1 MIFSEYRYTIF
12 RIMLGPTRTTGRRGG
27 MSLSLANSIAVQSR
41 ARALVP
47 LCVGAG
53 AYLFFLYLGDTLL
66 QDSDSFW
73 QIKIGQWILDH
84 RAMPTTDF
92 YSFTRTGAPWI
103 STSWLS
109 QVAFAFSH
117 AQLDWAGPV
126 ILTAV
131 AVALTAAIFVHL
143 LDAQIGAPRAVLF
156 AMLALLL
163 SIHHVL
169 ARPHILALPVMVA
182 WVGLLMTAA
191 DRKRAPSWTWLPL
204 MALWANLHGGF
215 VLGLALIGPISLEA
229 VEHAEKG
236 RRLALFM
243 RWVLF
248 GIGALIASC
257 CTPYGWR
264 TLQGATNILSLGEL
278 LSLIFEW
285 MPANFATFT
294 SFEGALLALIAF
306 GYYRGLVLSAPRIF
320 LILFLTWSALTHVRS
335 IEAFA
340 FLVPLVLAKPL
351 GEMFPRPAPDAAGA
365 DRWPARY
372 VTAAGALMIVA
383 ASWTST
389 SLYLGHH
396 RFSFTM
402 TQTPVAAVDL
412 LEQRK
417 VQRIFNA
424 YQFGGYLISRDIP
437 VFVDGR
443 AELYGE
449 KFVMDFFKATE
460 GKKPELLPRLLD
472 EYRIDATLLVADAPG
487 PQILD
492 QLKGW
497 KRIYADDIAVIHVR
511 DDGQSA
517 ATPAASN

>member
-1 MIFSEYRYTIF
+1 
-12 RIMLGPTRTTGRRGG
+12 
-27 MSLSLANSIAVQSR
+27 MSLSFANGVAAESR

-47 LCVGAG
+47 LCAGAG
-53 AYLFFLYLGDTLL
+53 AYLFFLYLGDTRL

-84 RAMPTTDF
+84 RAMPTIDL
-92 YSFTRTGAPWI
+92 YSFTRTGSPWI

-109 QVAFAFSH
+109 QVLFAFSH
-117 AQLDWAGPV
+117 AQWDWAGPV

-131 AVALTAAIFVHL
+131 GVALTVAIFVHL
-143 LDAQIGAPRAVLF
+143 LDAQIGPSRAVLF

-163 SIHHVL
+163 SSHHVL
-169 ARPHILALPVMVA
+169 ARPHVLALPLMVA
-182 WVGLLMTAA
+182 WAGLLMAAA
-191 DRKRAPSWTWLPL
+191 DRRSAPSWTWLPL

-215 VLGLALIGPISLEA
+215 VLGLALIGPIALEA

-236 RRLALFM
+236 RRLQLFL

-264 TLQGATNILSLGEL
+264 TLQAATSILGLGEL
-278 LSLIFEW
+278 LSLIMEW

-294 SFEGALLALIAF
+294 AFEGALLGLIAF

-351 GEMFPRPAPDAAGA
+351 GEMFPRPPAGAGEA

-389 SLYLGHH
+389 SLYMGHH
-396 RFSFTM
+396 RFAFTM
-402 TQTPVAAVDL
+402 THTPVAAVDL

-417 VQRIFNA
+417 AQRIFNA

-437 VFVDGR
+437 VFIDGR

-472 EYRIDATLLVADAPG
+472 AYRIEATLLGADAPG

-497 KRIYADDIAVIHVR
+497 KRIYADDVAVIHVR
-511 DDGQSA
+511 DHADSAA
-517 ATPAASN
+517 ATPSK

>member
-1 MIFSEYRYTIF
+1 
-12 RIMLGPTRTTGRRGG
+12 
-27 MSLSLANSIAVQSR
+27 MSLSFANSIAMQGR

-53 AYLFFLYLGDTLL
+53 AYLFFLYVGDTLL

-73 QIKIGQWILDH
+73 QIKVGQWILDH
-84 RAMPTTDF
+84 GAVPTTDF

-109 QVAFAFSH
+109 QVLLAFSH
-117 AQLDWAGPV
+117 AQWDWAGPV
-126 ILTAV
+126 ILTAM
-131 AVALTAAIFVHL
+131 ATALTAAIFVYL
-143 LDAQIGAPRAVLF
+143 LDAQIEAPRAVLF

-163 SIHHVL
+163 SLHHVL

-182 WVGLLMTAA
+182 WVGLLMAAA
-191 DRKRAPSWTWLPL
+191 DRRRAPSWYWLPL

-236 RRLALFM
+236 QRLRLFM

-248 GIGALIASC
+248 GIGAVIASC
-257 CTPYGWR
+257 CTPYGWK
-264 TLQGATNILSLGEL
+264 TLLGATNILSLGEL

-294 SFEGALLALIAF
+294 SFEGALLGLIAF

-351 GEMFPRPAPDAAGA
+351 GELVPRPQPDSTGT
-365 DRWPARY
+365 DRWPAHY
-372 VTAAGALMIVA
+372 VTALGALMIVA
-383 ASWTST
+383 AGWTST
-389 SLYLGHH
+389 SLYMRHH
-396 RFSFTM
+396 RFTFTM

-437 VFVDGR
+437 VYVDGR

-472 EYRIDATLLVADAPG
+472 EYKIDATLLVADAPG

-492 QLKGW
+492 QLTGW

-511 DDGQSA
+511 DDSA
-517 ATPAASN
+517 AAKSSK

>member
-1 MIFSEYRYTIF
+1 
-12 RIMLGPTRTTGRRGG
+12 
-27 MSLSLANSIAVQSR
+27 MSLSFASSIAVQSR

-84 RAMPTTDF
+84 RAVPTTDF
-92 YSFTRTGAPWI
+92 YSFTRAGAPWI

-117 AQLDWAGPV
+117 AQWGWAGPV
-126 ILTAV
+126 VLTAV
-131 AVALTAAIFVHL
+131 AVALAVAIFVYL
-143 LDAQIGAPRAVLF
+143 LDAQIEAPRAVLF

-182 WVGLLMTAA
+182 WVGLLMAAA
-191 DRKRAPSWTWLPL
+191 DRRSAPSWHWLPL

-229 VEHAEKG
+229 VEHAGKG
-236 RRLALFM
+236 RRLRLFV

-248 GIGALIASC
+248 GVGALIASC

-264 TLQGATNILSLGEL
+264 TLLGATNILSLGEL
-278 LSLIFEW
+278 LSLILEW
-285 MPANFATFT
+285 VPANFATFT
-294 SFEGALLALIAF
+294 SFEGALLGLIAL
-306 GYYRGLVLSAPRIF
+306 GYYRGLVLSAPRIL

-351 GEMFPRPAPDAAGA
+351 GETFPRPAADAAAA

-372 VTAAGALMIVA
+372 VTALGALMIVA
-383 ASWTST
+383 AGWTST
-389 SLYLGHH
+389 SLYMVHH
-396 RFSFTM
+396 RFTFTM

-417 VQRIFNA
+417 VERIFNA

-460 GKKPELLPRLLD
+460 GKQPELLPRLLD
-472 EYRIDATLLVADAPG
+472 EYKIDATLLVADAPG

-511 DDGQSA
+511 EHAGSA
-517 ATPAASN
+517 ATPSK

>member
-1 MIFSEYRYTIF
+1 
-12 RIMLGPTRTTGRRGG
+12 
-27 MSLSLANSIAVQSR
+27 MSLSFTNSVAMQSR

-53 AYLFFLYLGDTLL
+53 AYLFFLYIGDTLL

-84 RAMPTTDF
+84 GAMPYTDI
-92 YSFTRTGAPWI
+92 YSFTRYGQPWI

-109 QVAFAFSH
+109 QVLYALSFA
-117 AQLDWAGPV
+117 QWGWAGPV
-126 ILTAV
+126 ILTTLAI
-131 AVALTAAIFVHL
+131 AASAAIFVYL
-143 LDAQIGAPRAVLF
+143 LDAHLEIPRAVLF
-156 AMLALLL
+156 AMLALFL
-163 SIHHVL
+163 SLHHLL

-182 WVGLLMTAA
+182 WVGLLMMAA
-191 DRKRAPSWTWLPL
+191 DRKRAPSWWWLPL
-204 MALWANLHGGF
+204 MSLWANLHGGF
-215 VLGLALIGPISLEA
+215 VLGLVLIGPMALEA

-236 RRLALFM
+236 QRVRLFLRWFAFGVAAL
-243 RWVLF
+243 V
-248 GIGALIASC
+248 AAC
-257 CTPYGWR
+257 VTPYGWR
-264 TLQGATNILSLGEL
+264 TLLGATNILSLGEL
-278 LSLIFEW
+278 LTVIFEW
-285 MPANFATFT
+285 MPANFSSFT
-294 SFEGALLALIAF
+294 AFEGALLGLIAL

-351 GEMFPRPAPDAAGA
+351 GEMSPRPESDANGSDGWA
-365 DRWPARY
+365 ARY
-372 VTAAGALMIVA
+372 VTALGALMIVA
-383 ASWTST
+383 AGWTST
-389 SLYLGHH
+389 SIYLGHH
-396 RFSFTM
+396 RFTFTM
-402 TQTPVAAVDL
+402 TQTPVAAVDVI
-412 LEQRK
+412 EQRK
-417 VQRIFNA
+417 PARLFNA
-424 YQFGGYLISRDIP
+424 YQFGGYLISRDVP

-472 EYRIDATLLVADAPG
+472 EYKIDATLLVADAPG

-492 QLKGW
+492 HIKGW

-511 DDGQSA
+511 DGS
-517 ATPAASN
+517 

>member
-1 MIFSEYRYTIF
+1 
-12 RIMLGPTRTTGRRGG
+12 
-27 MSLSLANSIAVQSR
+27 MSLSFANSIAVQSR

-53 AYLFFLYLGDTLL
+53 AYLFYLFVGDTLL
-66 QDSDSFW
+66 SDSDSFW

-84 RAMPTTDF
+84 GAMPTTDF

-109 QVAFAFSH
+109 QVLFAYSH
-117 AQLDWAGPV
+117 AQWDWAGPV
-126 ILTAV
+126 IITAIGI
-131 AVALTAAIFVHL
+131 ALTVAIFVYL
-143 LDAQIGAPRAVLF
+143 LDAQIEAPRAVLF
-156 AMLALLL
+156 AMLALVL

-182 WVGLLMTAA
+182 WVGLLMAAA
-191 DRKRAPSWTWLPL
+191 DRRSAPSWYWLPL

-236 RRLALFM
+236 RRLQLFL

-248 GIGALIASC
+248 GIAALIASC

-264 TLQGATNILSLGEL
+264 TLQGATNILGLGEL

-285 MPANFATFT
+285 MPANFATFNA
-294 SFEGALLALIAF
+294 FEGALLGLIAF

-351 GEMFPRPAPDAAGA
+351 GQMSPRPTDATGA

-372 VTAAGALMIVA
+372 VTITGALMIVA

-389 SLYLGHH
+389 VLYMGHH
-396 RFSFTM
+396 RFTFTM
-402 TQTPVAAVDL
+402 NQTPAAAVDL
-412 LEQRK
+412 LEK
-417 VQRIFNA
+417 LKPQRIFNA

-460 GKKPELLPRLLD
+460 GKKPEMLPRLLD
-472 EYRIDATLLVADAPG
+472 EYKIDATLLVADAPG
-487 PQILD
+487 PQVLD

-497 KRIYADDIAVIHVR
+497 KRIYTDDIAVIHVR
-511 DDGQSA
+511 DPAGNATA
-517 ATPAASN
+517 APSK

>member
-1 MIFSEYRYTIF
+1 
-12 RIMLGPTRTTGRRGG
+12 
-27 MSLSLANSIAVQSR
+27 MSLSFANSIAVQSR
-41 ARALVP
+41 ARTLVP

-53 AYLFFLYLGDTLL
+53 TYLFFLFVGDTLL

-84 RAMPTTDF
+84 GAMPYTDF
-92 YSFTRTGAPWI
+92 YSFTRQGEAWI

-109 QVAFAFSH
+109 QVLFAFSY
-117 AQLDWAGPV
+117 AQLGWAGPV
-126 ILTAV
+126 IMTAIGM
-131 AVALTAAIFVHL
+131 ALTAAILVHL
-143 LDAQIGAPRAVLF
+143 LDAQVEAPRAVLF
-156 AMLALLL
+156 AMLALVLAL
-163 SIHHVL
+163 HHVL

-182 WVGLLMTAA
+182 WVGLLMAAA
-191 DRKRAPSWTWLPL
+191 DRRSAPSWTWLPL

-236 RRLALFM
+236 QRLRLFM

-248 GIGALIASC
+248 GVGALLASS

-264 TLQGATNILSLGEL
+264 TLMGATNILSLGEL

-294 SFEGALLALIAF
+294 SFEGALLGLIAL

-335 IEAFA
+335 IDAFA

-351 GEMFPRPAPDAAGA
+351 GEMFGRPQPDAAGA
-365 DRWPARY
+365 DRWPART
-372 VTAAGALMIVA
+372 VTAFGALMIVA
-383 ASWTST
+383 AGWTST
-389 SLYLGHH
+389 ALFMAHH
-396 RFSFTM
+396 HFTFTM

-417 VQRIFNA
+417 AQRIFNA
-424 YQFGGYLISRDIP
+424 YQFGGYLISRNIP
-437 VFVDGR
+437 VYVDGR

-472 EYRIDATLLVADAPG
+472 DYKIDATLLVADAPG

-497 KRIYADDIAVIHVR
+497 KRIYTDDIAVIHVR
-511 DDGQSA
+511 DGASA
-517 ATPAASN
+517 AAAPTKP

>member
-1 MIFSEYRYTIF
+1 
-12 RIMLGPTRTTGRRGG
+12 
-27 MSLSLANSIAVQSR
+27 MSLSFANSIAMQGR

-53 AYLFFLYLGDTLL
+53 AYLFFLYVGDTLL

-73 QIKIGQWILDH
+73 QIKVGQWILDH
-84 RAMPTTDF
+84 GAVPTTDF

-109 QVAFAFSH
+109 QVLLAFSH
-117 AQLDWAGPV
+117 AQWDWAGPV
-126 ILTAV
+126 ILTAM
-131 AVALTAAIFVHL
+131 ATALTAAIFVYL
-143 LDAQIGAPRAVLF
+143 LDAQIEAPRAVLF

-163 SIHHVL
+163 SLHHVL

-182 WVGLLMTAA
+182 WVGLLMAAA
-191 DRKRAPSWTWLPL
+191 DRRRAPSWYWLPL

-236 RRLALFM
+236 QRLRLFM

-248 GIGALIASC
+248 GIGAVIASC
-257 CTPYGWR
+257 CTPYGWK
-264 TLQGATNILSLGEL
+264 TLLGATNILSLGEL

-294 SFEGALLALIAF
+294 SFEGALLGLIAF

-351 GEMFPRPAPDAAGA
+351 GELVPRPQPDSTGT
-365 DRWPARY
+365 DRWPAHY
-372 VTAAGALMIVA
+372 VTALGALMIVA
-383 ASWTST
+383 AGWTST
-389 SLYLGHH
+389 SLYMGHH
-396 RFSFTM
+396 RFTFTM

-437 VFVDGR
+437 VYVDGR

-472 EYRIDATLLVADAPG
+472 EYKIDATLLVADAPG

-492 QLKGW
+492 QLTGW

-511 DDGQSA
+511 DDSA
-517 ATPAASN
+517 AAKSSK

>member
-1 MIFSEYRYTIF
+1 
-12 RIMLGPTRTTGRRGG
+12 
-27 MSLSLANSIAVQSR
+27 MSLSFTNGIAVPSR

-47 LCVGAG
+47 LCAG
-53 AYLFFLYLGDTLL
+53 AATYLFFLYVGDTLL

-73 QIKIGQWILDH
+73 QIRIGQWILDH
-84 RAMPTTDF
+84 GAMPYTDF
-92 YSFTRTGAPWI
+92 YSFTRTGQPWI

-109 QVAFAFSH
+109 QVLFAFSY
-117 AQLDWAGPV
+117 ARLDWAGPV

-131 AVALTAAIFVHL
+131 AMALTAAILIHL
-143 LDAQIGAPRAVLF
+143 LEAHLEAPRAVLF
-156 AMLALLL
+156 AMLALVL
-163 SIHHVL
+163 SMNHVL

-182 WVGLLMTAA
+182 WAGLLMAAA
-191 DRKRAPSWTWLPL
+191 DRRTAPSWWWLPL

-215 VLGLALIGPISLEA
+215 VLGLALIGPMALEA
-229 VEHAEKG
+229 VEHAERG
-236 RRLALFM
+236 RRLRLFI
-243 RWVLF
+243 RWGVF
-248 GIGALIASC
+248 GVAAMAAAC

-264 TLQGATNILSLGEL
+264 TLMGATNILSLGEL
-278 LSLIFEW
+278 LTVIFEW
-285 MPANFATFT
+285 MPANFSSFT
-294 SFEGALLALIAF
+294 AFEGALLGLIAL

-340 FLVPLVLAKPL
+340 FLMPLVLAKPL
-351 GEMFPRPAPDAAGA
+351 GQRWPRPARDPASAEA
-365 DRWPARY
+365 WPAHT
-372 VTAAGALMIVA
+372 VTALAALMIVGA
-383 ASWTST
+383 GWSST
-389 SLYLGHH
+389 ALFMTHH
-396 RFSFTM
+396 RFTFTM

-412 LEQRK
+412 LETLK
-417 VQRIFNA
+417 VRRIFNA
-424 YQFGGYLISRDIP
+424 YQFGGYLIARDVP

-472 EYRIDATLLVADAPG
+472 EHKIDATLLVADAPG

-492 QLKGW
+492 HLKGW

-511 DDGQSA
+511 DTANGAASA
-517 ATPAASN
+517 AK

>member
-1 MIFSEYRYTIF
+1 
-12 RIMLGPTRTTGRRGG
+12 
-27 MSLSLANSIAVQSR
+27 MSLSFANSIAAQSR

-53 AYLFFLYLGDTLL
+53 AYLFFLLVGNTLL

-84 RAMPTTDF
+84 RALPTTDF
-92 YSFTRTGAPWI
+92 YSFTRTGESWI
-103 STSWLS
+103 STSWLA
-109 QVAFAFSH
+109 QVLFAVSH
-117 AQLDWAGPV
+117 AQWDWAGPV
-126 ILTAV
+126 ILTAIG
-131 AVALTAAIFVHL
+131 VALTAAIFVYL

-163 SIHHVL
+163 SLHHVL

-182 WVGLLMTAA
+182 WVGLLMAAA
-191 DRKRAPSWTWLPL
+191 DRRRAPSWYWLPL

-236 RRLALFM
+236 QRLQLFL

-248 GIGALIASC
+248 GVGALIASC

-264 TLQGATNILSLGEL
+264 TLMGATNILSLGEL

-294 SFEGALLALIAF
+294 SFEGALLGLIAL

-351 GEMFPRPAPDAAGA
+351 GEMFPRPEPDAAGA
-365 DRWPARY
+365 DRRPARY
-372 VTAAGALMIVA
+372 VTTLGALMIVA

-389 SLYLGHH
+389 SLYMGHH
-396 RFSFTM
+396 RFTFTM

-417 VQRIFNA
+417 VERIFNA

-437 VFVDGR
+437 VYVDGR

-472 EYRIDATLLVADAPG
+472 EYKIDATLLVADAPG

-511 DDGQSA
+511 DHAEGA
-517 ATPAASN
+517 AVTPSK

>member
-1 MIFSEYRYTIF
+1 
-12 RIMLGPTRTTGRRGG
+12 
-27 MSLSLANSIAVQSR
+27 MSLSFANDIAVQSR

-53 AYLFFLYLGDTLL
+53 AYLFFLYVGDTLL

-84 RAMPTTDF
+84 RALPYTDF
-92 YSFTRTGAPWI
+92 YSFTRPGAPWI

-109 QVAFAFSH
+109 QVLFAFSY
-117 AQLDWAGPV
+117 AQWDWAGPV
-126 ILTAV
+126 ILTAM
-131 AVALTAAIFVHL
+131 ATALTAAILVYF
-143 LDAQIGAPRAVLF
+143 LDAQLEIPRSVLF

-163 SIHHVL
+163 SLHHIL
-169 ARPHILALPVMVA
+169 TRPHMLALPVMVA
-182 WVGLLMTAA
+182 WVGMLMAAA
-191 DRKRAPSWTWLPL
+191 DRRSAPSWYWLPL

-215 VLGLALIGPISLEA
+215 VLGLALIGPIALEA

-248 GIGALIASC
+248 GIGALIATC

-264 TLQGATNILSLGEL
+264 TPLGATNILGLGEL
-278 LSLIFEW
+278 LTVIYEW
-285 MPANFATFT
+285 MPANFSSFT
-294 SFEGALLALIAF
+294 AFEGALLGLIAL

-351 GEMFPRPAPDAAGA
+351 GQMFPRQEPDAAGS
-365 DRWPARY
+365 DSWPARY
-372 VTAAGALMIVA
+372 VTALGALMIVA
-383 ASWTST
+383 AAWTST
-389 SLYLGHH
+389 SIYMGHH
-396 RFSFTM
+396 RFTFTM
-402 TQTPVAAVDL
+402 AQTPVAAVDL

-417 VQRIFNA
+417 AQRIFNG
-424 YQFGGYLISRDIP
+424 YQFGGYLISRGIP
-437 VFVDGR
+437 VFADGR

-472 EYRIDATLLVADAPG
+472 EYKIDATLLGADAPG

-492 QLKGW
+492 HLEGW
-497 KRIYADDIAVIHVR
+497 KRIYTDDIAVIHVR
-511 DDGQSA
+511 DRAPGA
-517 ATPAASN
+517 AAPAKP

>member
-1 MIFSEYRYTIF
+1 
-12 RIMLGPTRTTGRRGG
+12 
-27 MSLSLANSIAVQSR
+27 MSLSFANSIAAQSR

-53 AYLFFLYLGDTLL
+53 VYLFFLYLGDTRL

-73 QIKIGQWILDH
+73 QVKIGQWILDH
-84 RAMPTTDF
+84 HAMPTTDF

-109 QVAFAFSH
+109 QVLFAYSH

-131 AVALTAAIFVHL
+131 AVAVTVAVFVYL
-143 LDAQIGAPRAVLF
+143 LDAQIEAPRAVLF

-163 SIHHVL
+163 STHHVL

-182 WVGLLMTAA
+182 WVGVLMAAA
-191 DRKRAPSWTWLPL
+191 DRKSAPSWYWLPL

-257 CTPYGWR
+257 LTPYGWW
-264 TLQGATNILSLGEL
+264 TLLGATKILGLGEL

-285 MPANFATFT
+285 MPANFSTFT
-294 SFEGALLALIAF
+294 PFEGALLGLIAF

-320 LILFLTWSALTHVRS
+320 LILFLTWGALTHVRS

-351 GEMFPRPAPDAAGA
+351 GEMFPRPVPDAADAG
-365 DRWPARY
+365 RWPARY
-372 VTAAGALMIVA
+372 VTALGALMIVA

-389 SLYLGHH
+389 SLYLGQH
-396 RFSFTM
+396 RFTFT
-402 TQTPVAAVDL
+402 TTHTPVAAVDV

-417 VQRIFNA
+417 VQRVFNA
-424 YQFGGYLISRDIP
+424 YQFGGYLISRNIP

-472 EYRIDATLLVADAPG
+472 EYKIDATLLVADAPG

-497 KRIYADDIAVIHVR
+497 KRIYTDDIAVIHVR
-511 DDGQSA
+511 DPADSA
-517 ATPAASN
+517 TATPSK

>member
-1 MIFSEYRYTIF
+1 
-12 RIMLGPTRTTGRRGG
+12 
-27 MSLSLANSIAVQSR
+27 MSLSFANSIAVQSR

-53 AYLFFLYLGDTLL
+53 TYLFFLFVGDTLL

-84 RAMPTTDF
+84 GALPATDF
-92 YSFTRTGAPWI
+92 YSFTRTGEAWI

-109 QVAFAFSH
+109 QVLFAFSH
-117 AQLDWAGPV
+117 AQWDWAGPV
-126 ILTAV
+126 ILTAMGM
-131 AVALTAAIFVHL
+131 ALTAAIFVYL
-143 LDAQIGAPRAVLF
+143 LDAQIEAPRAVLF

-182 WVGLLMTAA
+182 WVGLLMAAA
-191 DRKRAPSWTWLPL
+191 DRRSAPSWHWLPL

-236 RRLALFM
+236 QRLRLFM

-248 GIGALIASC
+248 GIGALVASC

-264 TLQGATNILSLGEL
+264 TLMGATNILGLGEL
-278 LSLIFEW
+278 LTLIFEW
-285 MPANFATFT
+285 MPANFASFT
-294 SFEGALLALIAF
+294 AFEGALLGLIAL

-351 GEMFPRPAPDAAGA
+351 GEMFARQAPDAAGA
-365 DRWPARY
+365 DHWPARHL
-372 VTAAGALMIVA
+372 TALGALMIVA

-389 SLYLGHH
+389 SLYMSHH
-396 RFSFTM
+396 RFTFTM
-402 TQTPVAAVDL
+402 TQTPVAAADQ
-412 LEQRK
+412 LEK
-417 VQRIFNA
+417 LGAKRIFNA

-437 VFVDGR
+437 VYVDGR

-460 GKKPELLPRLLD
+460 GRKPALLPRLLD
-472 EYRIDATLLVADAPG
+472 EAKIDATILVADAPG

-497 KRIYADDIAVIHVR
+497 KRIYADDIAVVHVR
-511 DDGQSA
+511 EKADGA
-517 ATPAASN
+517 AAAK

>member
-1 MIFSEYRYTIF
+1 
-12 RIMLGPTRTTGRRGG
+12 
-27 MSLSLANSIAVQSR
+27 MSLSFANSIAMQGR

-53 AYLFFLYLGDTLL
+53 AYLFFLYVGDTLL

-73 QIKIGQWILDH
+73 QIKVGQWILDH
-84 RAMPTTDF
+84 GAVPTTDF

-109 QVAFAFSH
+109 QVLLAFSH
-117 AQLDWAGPV
+117 AQWDWAGPV
-126 ILTAV
+126 ILTAM
-131 AVALTAAIFVHL
+131 ATALTAAIFVYL
-143 LDAQIGAPRAVLF
+143 LDAQIEAPRAVLF

-163 SIHHVL
+163 SLHHVL

-182 WVGLLMTAA
+182 WVGLLMAAA
-191 DRKRAPSWTWLPL
+191 DRRRAPSWYWLPL

-236 RRLALFM
+236 QRLRLFM

-248 GIGALIASC
+248 GIGAVIASC
-257 CTPYGWR
+257 CTPYGWK
-264 TLQGATNILSLGEL
+264 TLLGATNILSLGEL

-294 SFEGALLALIAF
+294 SFEGALLGLIAF

-351 GEMFPRPAPDAAGA
+351 GELVPRPQPDSTGT
-365 DRWPARY
+365 DRWPAHY
-372 VTAAGALMIVA
+372 VTALGALMIVA
-383 ASWTST
+383 AGWTST
-389 SLYLGHH
+389 SLYMRHH
-396 RFSFTM
+396 RFTFTM

-437 VFVDGR
+437 VYVDGR

-472 EYRIDATLLVADAPG
+472 QYKIDATLLVADAPG

-492 QLKGW
+492 QLTGW

-511 DDGQSA
+511 DDSA
-517 ATPAASN
+517 AAKSSK

>member
-1 MIFSEYRYTIF
+1 
-12 RIMLGPTRTTGRRGG
+12 
-27 MSLSLANSIAVQSR
+27 MSLSFANSIAVQSR

-53 AYLFFLYLGDTLL
+53 AYLFFLFVGDTLL

-84 RAMPTTDF
+84 GALPTTDF
-92 YSFTRTGAPWI
+92 YSFTRTGEAWI

-109 QVAFAFSH
+109 QVLFAFSH
-117 AQLDWAGPV
+117 AQWDWAGPV
-126 ILTAV
+126 ILTAMGM
-131 AVALTAAIFVHL
+131 ALTAAIFVYL
-143 LDAQIGAPRAVLF
+143 LDAQIEAPRAVLF

-182 WVGLLMTAA
+182 WVGLLMAAA
-191 DRKRAPSWTWLPL
+191 DRRSAPSWHWLPL

-236 RRLALFM
+236 QRLRLFM

-248 GIGALIASC
+248 GIGALVASC

-264 TLQGATNILSLGEL
+264 TLMGATNILGLGEL
-278 LSLIFEW
+278 LTLIFEW

-294 SFEGALLALIAF
+294 AFEGALLGLIAL

-351 GEMFPRPAPDAAGA
+351 GEMFARQAPDAAGA

-372 VTAAGALMIVA
+372 FTALGALMIVA

-389 SLYLGHH
+389 SLYMSHH
-396 RFSFTM
+396 RFTFTM
-402 TQTPVAAVDL
+402 TQTPVAAADL
-412 LEQRK
+412 LEK
-417 VQRIFNA
+417 LGAKRIFNA

-437 VFVDGR
+437 VYVDGR

-460 GKKPELLPRLLD
+460 GRKPALLPRLLD
-472 EYRIDATLLVADAPG
+472 EAKIDATILVADAPG

-497 KRIYADDIAVIHVR
+497 KRIYADDIAVVHVR
-511 DDGQSA
+511 EKADGA
-517 ATPAASN
+517 AAK

>member
-1 MIFSEYRYTIF
+1 
-12 RIMLGPTRTTGRRGG
+12 
-27 MSLSLANSIAVQSR
+27 MSLSFADGIAVQSR

-47 LCVGAG
+47 LCAGAG
-53 AYLFFLYLGDTLL
+53 AYLLFLYLGDTRL
-66 QDSDSFW
+66 QDSDTFW

-84 RAMPTTDF
+84 RAMPTIDL

-109 QVAFAFSH
+109 QVLFASSY
-117 AQLDWAGPV
+117 AQWDWAGPV
-126 ILTAV
+126 ILTALG
-131 AVALTAAIFVHL
+131 VALAVAIFVYL
-143 LDAQIGAPRAVLF
+143 LGTQIEAPRAVLF

-163 SIHHVL
+163 SAHHVL

-182 WVGLLMTAA
+182 WIGLLMAAA
-191 DRKRAPSWTWLPL
+191 DRRCAPSWYWLPL

-236 RRLALFM
+236 RRLRLFM

-264 TLQGATNILSLGEL
+264 TLQGATSILGLGEL

-294 SFEGALLALIAF
+294 PFEGALLGLIAF

-351 GEMFPRPAPDAAGA
+351 GEMFPRAAADGVGA

-372 VTAAGALMIVA
+372 VTATGALMIVA

-389 SLYLGHH
+389 SLYMAHH

-402 TQTPVAAVDL
+402 THTPVAAVDL

-449 KFVMDFFKATE
+449 KFVVDFFKATE

-472 EYRIDATLLVADAPG
+472 EYKIDATLLVAGAPG

-511 DDGQSA
+511 DHAEA
-517 ATPAASN
+517 ATAAPPNPTGRP

>member
-1 MIFSEYRYTIF
+1 
-12 RIMLGPTRTTGRRGG
+12 
-27 MSLSLANSIAVQSR
+27 MSLSFANGVTVQSR

-47 LCVGAG
+47 LCAGAG
-53 AYLFFLYLGDTLL
+53 AYLFFLYLGDTRL

-73 QIKIGQWILDH
+73 QIKIGHWILDH
-84 RAMPTTDF
+84 RAMPTIDF
-92 YSFTRTGAPWI
+92 YSFTRAGSPWI

-109 QVAFAFSH
+109 QALFAFSH
-117 AQLDWAGPV
+117 AQWDWAGPV
-126 ILTAV
+126 ILTAIG
-131 AVALTAAIFVHL
+131 VALTVAIFVYL
-143 LDAQIGAPRAVLF
+143 LEAQIGPSRAVLF

-163 SIHHVL
+163 SSPHVL
-169 ARPHILALPVMVA
+169 ARPHILALPVMVG
-182 WVGLLMTAA
+182 WVGLLMAAA
-191 DRKRAPSWTWLPL
+191 DRRSAPSWTWLPL

-215 VLGLALIGPISLEA
+215 VLGLALIGPVSFEA
-229 VEHAEKG
+229 VERAEQG
-236 RRLALFM
+236 RRLQLFM

-264 TLQGATNILSLGEL
+264 TLQAATSILGLGEL
-278 LSLIFEW
+278 LSLIMEW
-285 MPANFATFT
+285 MPANFASFT
-294 SFEGALLALIAF
+294 AFEGALLGLIAF

-351 GEMFPRPAPDAAGA
+351 GEMFPRQPADATGG
-365 DRWPARY
+365 DRWSAGY

-389 SLYLGHH
+389 SLYMRQH
-396 RFSFTM
+396 RFTFTM
-402 TQTPVAAVDL
+402 THTPVAAVDL

-417 VQRIFNA
+417 AQRIFNA

-437 VFVDGR
+437 VFIDGR

-472 EYRIDATLLVADAPG
+472 AYKIDATLLGADAPG

-511 DDGQSA
+511 DPADGAVA
-517 ATPAASN
+517 APSK

>member
-1 MIFSEYRYTIF
+1 
-12 RIMLGPTRTTGRRGG
+12 
-27 MSLSLANSIAVQSR
+27 MSLSFANSIAMQSR

-53 AYLFFLYLGDTLL
+53 AYLFFLHVGDTLL

-73 QIKIGQWILDH
+73 QIKVGQWILDH
-84 RAMPTTDF
+84 GTVPTTDF

-109 QVAFAFSH
+109 QVLFAFSH
-117 AQLDWAGPV
+117 AQWDWAGPV
-126 ILTAV
+126 ILTTM
-131 AVALTAAIFVHL
+131 AVALTAAIFVYL
-143 LDAQIGAPRAVLF
+143 LDAQIEAPRAVLF

-163 SIHHVL
+163 SLHHVL

-182 WVGLLMTAA
+182 WVGLLMAAA
-191 DRKRAPSWTWLPL
+191 DRRRAPSWYWLPL

-229 VEHAEKG
+229 VERAEKG
-236 RRLALFM
+236 RRLQLFM

-257 CTPYGWR
+257 CTPYGWK
-264 TLQGATNILSLGEL
+264 TLLGATNILSLGEL

-285 MPANFATFT
+285 MPANFATFS
-294 SFEGALLALIAF
+294 SFEGALLGLIAF

-351 GEMFPRPAPDAAGA
+351 GEMFSRPPADAGSA
-365 DRWPARY
+365 DRRPARY
-372 VTAAGALMIVA
+372 VTAMGALMILA
-383 ASWTST
+383 AGWIST
-389 SLYLGHH
+389 TIYMGHH
-396 RFSFTM
+396 RFTFTM

-412 LEQRK
+412 LEKLR

-424 YQFGGYLISRDIP
+424 YQFGGYLISRDVP
-437 VFVDGR
+437 VYVDGR

-472 EYRIDATLLVADAPG
+472 QYKIDATLLVADAPG

-497 KRIYADDIAVIHVR
+497 KRIYTDDIAVIHVR
-511 DDGQSA
+511 DNADGA
-517 ATPAASN
+517 AVPSK

>member
-1 MIFSEYRYTIF
+1 
-12 RIMLGPTRTTGRRGG
+12 
-27 MSLSLANSIAVQSR
+27 MSLSLANSIAVQDR

-47 LCVGAG
+47 LCAGAG
-53 AYLFFLYLGDTLL
+53 AYLFFLFLGDTLL
-66 QDSDSFW
+66 NDSDSFW
-73 QIKIGQWILDH
+73 QIKIGQWILDY
-84 RAMPTTDF
+84 RAMPTNDF
-92 YSFTRTGAPWI
+92 YSFTRAGAPWI

-117 AQLDWAGPV
+117 AQWGWAGPV

-131 AVALTAAIFVHL
+131 AFALAIAIFVYL
-143 LDAQIGAPRAVLF
+143 LDVQIEAPRAVLF
-156 AMLALLL
+156 AMLAVLL
-163 SIHHVL
+163 SLHHVL

-182 WVGLLMTAA
+182 WVGLLMATA
-191 DRKRAPSWTWLPL
+191 DRRGAPSWHLLPL

-236 RRLALFM
+236 RRLALFV

-248 GIGALIASC
+248 GIAALIASC
-257 CTPYGWR
+257 FTPYGWR

-294 SFEGALLALIAF
+294 PFEGALLALIAF

-340 FLVPLVLAKPL
+340 FLIPLVLAKPL
-351 GEMFPRPAPDAAGA
+351 GAMFPRAVPEAVGA
-365 DRWPARY
+365 DRWPAHY
-372 VTAAGALMIVA
+372 VTALGALMIVA

-389 SLYLGHH
+389 SLYMGHH
-396 RFSFTM
+396 RFTFTM

-417 VQRIFNA
+417 AQRIFNA
-424 YQFGGYLISRDIP
+424 YQFGGYLISRNIP

-472 EYRIDATLLVADAPG
+472 EYKIDATLLVADAPG

-497 KRIYADDIAVIHVR
+497 KRIYADDIAVVHVR
-511 DDGQSA
+511 EDGQSA
-517 ATPAASN
+517 GGRSMPAASN

>member
-1 MIFSEYRYTIF
+1 
-12 RIMLGPTRTTGRRGG
+12 
-27 MSLSLANSIAVQSR
+27 MSLSFANSIAAHSR

-47 LCVGAG
+47 LCVGACV
-53 AYLFFLYLGDTLL
+53 YLFYLYLGDTRL
-66 QDSDSFW
+66 QDSDTFW
-73 QIKIGQWILDH
+73 QVKIGQWILDH
-84 RAMPTTDF
+84 RAMPTTDL

-109 QVAFAFSH
+109 QVLFAWSH

-131 AVALTAAIFVHL
+131 AVAITVAIFVYL
-143 LDAQIGAPRAVLF
+143 LDAQIEAPRAVLF

-163 SIHHVL
+163 STHHVL

-182 WVGLLMTAA
+182 WVGVLMAAA
-191 DRKRAPSWTWLPL
+191 DRKSAPSWSWLPL

-229 VEHAEKG
+229 IEHAGKG
-236 RRLALFM
+236 RRLALFT

-248 GIGALIASC
+248 GIGALAASC
-257 CTPYGWR
+257 LTPYGWR
-264 TLQGATNILSLGEL
+264 TLLGATNILGLGEL

-285 MPANFATFT
+285 MPANFSTFT
-294 SFEGALLALIAF
+294 PFEGALLGLIAF

-320 LILFLTWSALTHVRS
+320 LILFLTWGALTHVRS

-351 GEMFPRPAPDAAGA
+351 GEMFPRTAPDPVDAG
-365 DRWPARY
+365 RWPART
-372 VTAAGALMIVA
+372 VTALGALMIVA

-389 SLYLGHH
+389 SLYMGHH
-396 RFSFTM
+396 RFTFT
-402 TQTPVAAVDL
+402 TTHTPVAAVDL

-417 VQRIFNA
+417 VQRVFNA

-472 EYRIDATLLVADAPG
+472 EYKIDATLLVADAPG

-497 KRIYADDIAVIHVR
+497 KRIYTDDIAVIHVR
-511 DDGQSA
+511 DHAGSA
-517 ATPAASN
+517 TATPSK

>member
-1 MIFSEYRYTIF
+1 
-12 RIMLGPTRTTGRRGG
+12 
-27 MSLSLANSIAVQSR
+27 MSLSFANSIAAQSR

-53 AYLFFLYLGDTLL
+53 VYLFFLYLGDTRL

-73 QIKIGQWILDH
+73 QVKIGQWILDH

-109 QVAFAFSH
+109 QVLFAYSH
-117 AQLDWAGPV
+117 AQWDWAGPV

-131 AVALTAAIFVHL
+131 AVAVTVAIFIYL
-143 LDAQIGAPRAVLF
+143 LDAQIEAPRAVLF

-163 SIHHVL
+163 SAHHVL

-182 WVGLLMTAA
+182 WVGLLMAAA
-191 DRKRAPSWTWLPL
+191 DRKSAPSWTWLPL

-215 VLGLALIGPISLEA
+215 VLGLVLIGPIALEA

-236 RRLALFM
+236 RRLQLFM

-264 TLQGATNILSLGEL
+264 TLLGATNILGLGEL

-285 MPANFATFT
+285 MPANFSTFT
-294 SFEGALLALIAF
+294 PFEGALLGLIAF
-306 GYYRGLVLSAPRIF
+306 GYYRGLVLSAPRIL

-351 GEMFPRPAPDAAGA
+351 GEMFPRAAPDAAGA
-365 DRWPARY
+365 GRWPARY
-372 VTAAGALMIVA
+372 VTALGALMIVA

-389 SLYLGHH
+389 SLYMAHH
-396 RFSFTM
+396 RFSFT
-402 TQTPVAAVDL
+402 TTHTPVAAVDV

-472 EYRIDATLLVADAPG
+472 EYKIDATLLVADAPG

-492 QLKGW
+492 QIKGW
-497 KRIYADDIAVIHVR
+497 KRIYTDDVAVIHVR
-511 DDGQSA
+511 DHADGATA
-517 ATPAASN
+517 APSK

>member
-1 MIFSEYRYTIF
+1 
-12 RIMLGPTRTTGRRGG
+12 
-27 MSLSLANSIAVQSR
+27 MSLSFANSIAVQSR

-47 LCVGAG
+47 LCAGAG
-53 AYLFFLYLGDTLL
+53 AYLFFLYVGDTLL

-84 RAMPTTDF
+84 GAVPYTDF

-109 QVAFAFSH
+109 QVLFAFSY
-117 AQLDWAGPV
+117 AQWDWAGPV
-126 ILTAV
+126 MLTAIGMALTV
-131 AVALTAAIFVHL
+131 AVFVHL
-143 LDAQIGAPRAVLF
+143 LDAQIAAPRAVLF
-156 AMLALLL
+156 AMLALML

-182 WVGLLMTAA
+182 WVGLLMAAA
-191 DRKRAPSWTWLPL
+191 DRRSAPSWTWLPL
-204 MALWANLHGGF
+204 IALWANLHGGF

-236 RRLALFM
+236 QRLSLFM

-248 GIGALIASC
+248 GIAALIASC
-257 CTPYGWR
+257 ATPYGWR
-264 TLQGATNILSLGEL
+264 TLMGATNILSLGEL
-278 LSLIFEW
+278 LTVIFEW

-294 SFEGALLALIAF
+294 AFEGALLGLIAL

-320 LILFLTWSALTHVRS
+320 LILFLTWSALSHVRS

-351 GEMFPRPAPDAAGA
+351 GEMFPRPPADAAGA
-365 DRWPARY
+365 ARWPARY
-372 VTAAGALMIVA
+372 VTVAGALMIAA
-383 ASWTST
+383 ASWTT
-389 SLYLGHH
+389 TALYIDHH
-396 RFSFTM
+396 RFIFTM
-402 TQTPVAAVDL
+402 TQTPVAAADL
-412 LEQRK
+412 IEK
-417 VQRIFNA
+417 VGAKRIFNA

-437 VFVDGR
+437 VYVDGR

-449 KFVMDFFKATE
+449 KFIMDFFKATE

-472 EYRIDATLLVADAPG
+472 ESKIDATILVADAPG

-492 QLKGW
+492 QLRGW
-497 KRIYADDIAVIHVR
+497 KRIYADDVAVVHVR
-511 DDGQSA
+511 EKADEA
-517 ATPAASN
+517 AAAK

>member
-1 MIFSEYRYTIF
+1 
-12 RIMLGPTRTTGRRGG
+12 
-27 MSLSLANSIAVQSR
+27 MSLSFANSIAVQGR

-47 LCVGAG
+47 LCAGAG
-53 AYLFFLYLGDTLL
+53 AYLFFLFLGDTLL

-84 RAMPTTDF
+84 RAMPVVDF
-92 YSFTRTGAPWI
+92 YSFTRTGTPWI

-117 AQLDWAGPV
+117 AHWGWAGPV
-126 ILTAV
+126 ILTAA
-131 AVALTAAIFVHL
+131 AVALTVAIFVHL
-143 LDAQIGAPRAVLF
+143 LEAHIGAPRAVLF

-182 WVGLLMTAA
+182 WVGLLMAA
-191 DRKRAPSWTWLPL
+191 ANRRSAPSWTWLPL

-229 VEHAEKG
+229 VEHAGKG

-278 LSLIFEW
+278 LTLIVEW

-294 SFEGALLALIAF
+294 PFEGALLALIAF

-320 LILFLTWSALTHVRS
+320 LILFLTWSALSHVRS
-335 IEAFA
+335 IDAFA
-340 FLVPLVLAKPL
+340 YLVPLVLAKPL
-351 GEMFPRPAPDAAGA
+351 GEMFAQPVPEAAFAEGWA
-365 DRWPARY
+365 GRY
-372 VTAAGALMIVA
+372 VTALGALMIVA

-396 RFSFTM
+396 RFTFTM

-417 VQRIFNA
+417 AQRIFNA

-472 EYRIDATLLVADAPG
+472 EHKIDATLLVADAPG

-492 QLKGW
+492 QLEGW

-511 DDGQSA
+511 DGAGGAITAPSK
-517 ATPAASN
+517 

>member
-1 MIFSEYRYTIF
+1 
-12 RIMLGPTRTTGRRGG
+12 
-27 MSLSLANSIAVQSR
+27 MSLSFANSIAVQSR

-53 AYLFFLYLGDTLL
+53 AYLFFLYLGDTRL

-92 YSFTRTGAPWI
+92 YSFTRPGAPWI
-103 STSWLS
+103 STSWLA
-109 QVAFAFSH
+109 QVLFAFSH
-117 AQLDWAGPV
+117 AQWDWAGPV
-126 ILTAV
+126 VLTAV
-131 AVALTAAIFVHL
+131 GVALTVAIFVYL
-143 LDAQIGAPRAVLF
+143 LDAQIEAPRAVLF

-163 SIHHVL
+163 SMHHVL

-182 WVGLLMTAA
+182 WVGLLMAAA
-191 DRKRAPSWTWLPL
+191 DRRSAPSWYWLPL

-236 RRLALFM
+236 RRLQLFM

-264 TLQGATNILSLGEL
+264 TLQGATSILGLGEL

-294 SFEGALLALIAF
+294 SFEGALLGLIAF

-351 GEMFPRPAPDAAGA
+351 GEMVRRPAPDATGA
-365 DRWPARY
+365 DRWPARA
-372 VTAAGALMIVA
+372 VTALGALMIVA

-389 SLYLGHH
+389 SLYMAHH
-396 RFSFTM
+396 RFTFRM
-402 TQTPVAAVDL
+402 THTPVAAVDL

-460 GKKPELLPRLLD
+460 GRKPELLPRLLD
-472 EYRIDATLLVADAPG
+472 EYKIDATLLVADAPG

-511 DDGQSA
+511 DQADG
-517 ATPAASN
+517 ATAPSK

>member
-1 MIFSEYRYTIF
+1 
-12 RIMLGPTRTTGRRGG
+12 
-27 MSLSLANSIAVQSR
+27 MSLSFANSIAVQSR

-53 AYLFFLYLGDTLL
+53 AYLFFLFVGDTLL

-84 RAMPTTDF
+84 GAMPTTDF

-109 QVAFAFSH
+109 QVMFAFSYT
-117 AQLDWAGPV
+117 QWGWAGPV
-126 ILTAV
+126 ILTA
-131 AVALTAAIFVHL
+131 AGIALSTAIFVHL
-143 LDAQIGAPRAVLF
+143 LDAQIEAPRAVLF

-163 SIHHVL
+163 ALHHVL

-182 WVGLLMTAA
+182 WVGLLMAAA
-191 DRKRAPSWTWLPL
+191 DRRSAPSWTWLPL

-236 RRLALFM
+236 RRLQLFLH
-243 RWVLF
+243 WVLF
-248 GIGALIASC
+248 GVGALIASC

-264 TLQGATNILSLGEL
+264 TLMGATNILSLGEL

-294 SFEGALLALIAF
+294 SFEGALLGLIAL

-351 GEMFPRPAPDAAGA
+351 GEMFSRPPADATDS

-372 VTAAGALMIVA
+372 LTALGALMIMA

-389 SLYLGHH
+389 SLYMGHH
-396 RFSFTM
+396 RFGFTM
-402 TQTPVAAVDL
+402 TQMPVAAVDL

-472 EYRIDATLLVADAPG
+472 EYKIDATLLVADAPG

-497 KRIYADDIAVIHVR
+497 KRIYADDIAVVHVR
-511 DDGQSA
+511 ENAEGA
-517 ATPAASN
+517 AAPSK

>member
-1 MIFSEYRYTIF
+1 
-12 RIMLGPTRTTGRRGG
+12 
-27 MSLSLANSIAVQSR
+27 MSLSFANSITVQGR

-53 AYLFFLYLGDTLL
+53 AYLFFMYVGDTLL

-73 QIKIGQWILDH
+73 QIKIGQWIIDH
-84 RAMPTTDF
+84 GAMPYTDI

-109 QVAFAFSH
+109 QVLFALSY
-117 AQLDWAGPV
+117 AQLGWAGPV
-126 ILTAV
+126 ILTAMG
-131 AVALTAAIFVHL
+131 VALTAAIFVYL
-143 LDAQIGAPRAVLF
+143 LDVQIEAPRAVLL

-163 SIHHVL
+163 SLHHVL
-169 ARPHILALPVMVA
+169 ARPHVLALPVMVA
-182 WVGLLMTAA
+182 WVGLLMATA
-191 DRKRAPSWTWLPL
+191 DRRSAPSWYWLPL

-236 RRLALFM
+236 RRLQLFL

-248 GIGALIASC
+248 GIGALVASC

-264 TLQGATNILSLGEL
+264 TLLGATNILSLGEL

-285 MPANFATFT
+285 MPANFATFS
-294 SFEGALLALIAF
+294 SFEGALLGLIAF

-351 GEMFPRPAPDAAGA
+351 GQLTSRPQPDATGA

-372 VTAAGALMIVA
+372 VTALGALMIVA

-389 SLYLGHH
+389 SLYMRHH
-396 RFSFTM
+396 HFTFTM

-417 VQRIFNA
+417 VQRVFNA
-424 YQFGGYLISRDIP
+424 YQFGGYLISRDVP
-437 VFVDGR
+437 VYVDGR

-460 GKKPELLPRLLD
+460 GRKPELLPRLLD
-472 EYRIDATLLVADAPG
+472 EYKIDATLLTADAPG

-492 QLKGW
+492 MLKGW
-497 KRIYADDIAVIHVR
+497 KRIYTDDIAVIHVR
-511 DDGQSA
+511 DNTVGGSA
-517 ATPAASN
+517 TSAKP